1 MIADVRKQL
10 TRVPFVPFSIRTSDG
25 NEYPVPTLDHIWLPP
40 GGNRV
45 LVSDDEGIV
54 AILTPLHISSVIQ
67 QPNGA

>member
-45 LVSDDEGIV
+45 LVPDDEGIV